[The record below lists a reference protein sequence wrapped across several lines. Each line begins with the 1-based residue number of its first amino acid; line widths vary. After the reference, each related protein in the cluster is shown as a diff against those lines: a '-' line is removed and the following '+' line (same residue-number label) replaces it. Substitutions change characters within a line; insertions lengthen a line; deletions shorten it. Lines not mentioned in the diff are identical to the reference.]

1 MSATINTIPASQF
14 VAVTPSVIGAGG
26 SALQLI
32 ELMLTTNTR
41 IPIGTVVSFPSLL
54 TVQQYFGATTGEA
67 NSAAVYFLGTTIS
80 TATPAA
86 LLMAQYPLAAVGA
99 YMRGGNISS
108 LTLTQLQALSGVLTV
123 TVDGTPVTST
133 TINLSGATS
142 FSNASE
148 LITNALGL
156 NGPTQAVATGS
167 IGALFTA
174 TASGTALTTSAVT
187 GVIHVGDVITGTGIT
202 GTVTIVSGPA
212 GGGAGVYVT
221 SASTTCSGAAVT
233 ATSKILDV
241 TAVTSGTIVVGQEV
255 TGAGIAGRIYIT
267 ALGTGTGGVGTYTI
281 VTAVQQVSSETLT
294 MIQPTV
300 TYDSVSGAFIVV
312 SSTTGVAS
320 TMSFGSGTIAASLL
334 LTSATGAVL
343 SQGANAAVPGAFM
356 TAVTQQ
362 TQDWATFQT
371 LFDPDAGSGNAQKLL
386 FAEWNNT
393 QNNRYAYLAWDT
405 DITPTQ
411 SNAATT
417 SLGYIVTVTDDI
429 SGTVPIYEPVG
440 SSLHLAAFVGGQV
453 ASLNFNATNGRQT
466 TAFRSQTGIR
476 ASVTSQLAYTNLVA
490 NGYNSYPAVATANQQ
505 FLFATPGS
513 ISGPFEWIDSYVNQI
528 WLNNQCQ
535 LALLTLLTQIGSI
548 PYNPYGY
555 GLIRTAL
562 TGGAGTTPIPLPPQ
576 SPVAAALNFGAIRQ
590 NVPLSSTEI
599 TAVNNLAGFSIDT
612 VLATTGWYLL
622 IQPATAQIRAA
633 RQSPTIILLY
643 MDGES
648 VQSLNLSSVLVQ

>member
-41 IPIGTVVSFPSLL
+41 VPIGTVVSFPSLL
-54 TVQQYFGATTGEA
+54 TVQQYFGATTNEA

-86 LLMAQYPLAAVGA
+86 LLMTQYPLAAVGA

-123 TVDGTPVTST
+123 TIDGTPETSS
-133 TINLSGATS
+133 TINLSSATS

-156 NGPTQAVATGS
+156 TGPTQAVVTGS

-187 GVIHVGDVITGTGIT
+187 GVIHVGDVITGTGIS

-221 SASTTCSGAAVT
+221 SASTTCSGASVT
-233 ATSKILDV
+233 ATSTTLDV
-241 TAVTSGTIVVGQEV
+241 TAVSSGTLAVGQEV
-255 TGAGIAGRIYIT
+255 TGAGISGSTYIT
-267 ALGTGTGGVGTYTI
+267 ALGTGIGGVGTYTI
-281 VTAVQQVSSETLT
+281 TVIQQVSSEALT
-294 MIQPTV
+294 MVQPTV
-300 TYDSVSGAFIVV
+300 TYDSVSGGFIVV
-312 SSTTGVAS
+312 SATTGVAS

-405 DITPTQ
+405 DITPTE
-411 SNAATT
+411 SDAATT

-440 SSLHLAAFVGGQV
+440 SNLHLAAFVGGQV

-505 FLFATPGS
+505 FLFAAPGS
-513 ISGPFEWIDSYVNQI
+513 LSGPFAWIDSYVNQI

-535 LALLTLLTQIGSI
+535 LALLTLLTQVGSI

-599 TAVNNLAGFSIDT
+599 TAVNNLAGFSVDT

-622 IQPATAQIRAA
+622 IQPATAQIRAS

-643 MDGES
+643 MDGETI
-648 VQSLNLSSVLVQ
+648 QQINLSSVLVQ